1 MNAIVV
7 VAALLVGSLL
17 IFDRYRA
24 FLRRDRLQ
32 KFAIAVHQCAKEINQ
47 LLNAGY
53 LKYSSWLKARALAQE
68 TLNQFCWEPEVD
80 YPDLTTDADF
90 IQLKQI
96 AQWSDPDIENIHRL
110 AKAPGQR
117 LENIKTIL
125 NTDAGYLRL
134 DSWRKSKDLAQ
145 KTLNRLYREPEVDYL
160 DLTTDAD
167 FIQLKQ
173 IAQWSDQDIE
183 KFHRLI
189 TTVSQCLEEIQSI
202 LNTNAGYLRL
212 DSWQQVRDT
221 AQETLNRLYREPAMR
236 YLDLSTEANFNRLK
250 QIAQWSDQDVKKFHR
265 LAKTPSQRLENIK
278 TILNTDAGYLRLSS
292 WRKARCLAQETLNQF
307 CWEPEVDYLDL
318 TTDAD
323 FIQLKQIAQWSDQDV
338 KKFHRLAKA
347 PGQRLENIKT
357 ILNTDAGYL
366 RLSSWRKAKDLA
378 QKTLNRLRRE
388 PAMRYLDLSTE
399 ANFIQL
405 KQVAQWSDQDIEKFH
420 RLATAVNQSIEDI
433 KTILNAAYL
442 RTSRW
447 QRIKYQAKKTL
458 NQFNP
463 LENFLER
470 IHHTD
475 FVLLK
480 QIAEL
485 RQIIQWSKQDVEE
498 FRKQYVTRCKGKFS
512 AYFDRVESNPLTDR
526 QRDACVIDEDNN
538 LVLAGAGTG
547 KTSTMIGRAG
557 FLIHSGQSTPDQILM
572 LAFANKAAKE
582 MQERLD
588 ERVKEIPRTF
598 HKLGR
603 DIIVKVEGEH
613 PSLSPLSEDDALLK
627 NQVGKW
633 LEEEMRDNSSY
644 KEDVL
649 NYVSDYLYPAVN
661 PFDFETKGEYF
672 KYIRANDI
680 RTFKGEKVKS
690 LGECIIDNHLF
701 ALGVEYQ
708 YEADYEHETRGLN
721 FRQYKPDFYLPKHK
735 IYIEHFGIDRN
746 GNTAPF
752 VDRERYHKDM
762 EWKRN
767 LHEKHQTR
775 LIETYHYELTEGSL
789 QQNLEQKLKK
799 LRVKFD
805 PLSSEEMLEEL
816 RKFGTVSALAELLVK
831 LLKACKRDG
840 ICPDQIHPEKFPS
853 VDMDQLQR
861 IRTILSPIYE
871 LYQNHLKEN
880 QEIDFDDM
888 IHKAIDYVESGRFI
902 SRWRYI
908 LVDEFQDIS
917 QPRARLV
924 KALKKSAAEFVGEC
938 SLFCVGDD
946 WQSIYRFTGSDIR
959 FTTEFKK
966 KFGPTKITKLDKT
979 FRFNNSICDIASRF
993 ILENPTQVRKSLT
1006 AHATVKHPAVSLL
1019 RQERPDKTNFDVR
1032 IDRVLEKINNLAKN
1046 DNQFQA
1052 DGKKKVV
1059 YLLGRFQR
1067 NLPNKRLV
1075 KAWNKQ
1081 FSVLKIESYTI
1092 HTSKGLESDY
1102 VVVLGLE
1109 GGKHGFPSKK
1119 TAHPLL
1125 EALLPK
1131 LDDFPYAEERR
1142 LFYVALTRAKQRVYL
1157 IVDMMNA
1164 SEFVVELLDNNYP
1177 LELDEFEIDLAQKY
1191 YNQIRCPECETGIMV
1206 ARERKKGNGKFYGCS
1221 YYPLCN
1227 YTENGCPK
1235 CNNQMR
1241 RVDCYYKVC
1250 LDRDCNSWIPLCPK
1264 CGADMVQQKG
1274 NDGTFWGCTNYRGD
1288 EENSCRYTED
1298 DIPPPSPP
1306 I

>member
-1 MNAIVV
+1 MSAIVV
-7 VAALLVGSLL
+7 IAALLAGSLL
-17 IFDRYRA
+17 IFARYRA

-32 KFAIAVHQCAKEINQ
+32 KFVIAAHQCAKEINQ
-47 LLNAGY
+47 LLNADY
-53 LKYSSWLKARALAQE
+53 LKHSSWLKARALAQE

-80 YPDLTTDADF
+80 YPDLTSDADF

-110 AKAPGQR
+110 AKAPSQC

-134 DSWRKSKDLAQ
+134 DSWRKAKDLVQ
-145 KTLNRLYREPEVDYL
+145 KTLNRFR
-160 DLTTDAD
+160 
-167 FIQLKQ
+167 
-173 IAQWSDQDIE
+173 
-183 KFHRLI
+183 H
-189 TTVSQCLEEIQSI
+189 
-202 LNTNAGYLRL
+202 
-212 DSWQQVRDT
+212 
-221 AQETLNRLYREPAMR
+221 
-236 YLDLSTEANFNRLK
+236 
-250 QIAQWSDQDVKKFHR
+250 
-265 LAKTPSQRLENIK
+265 
-278 TILNTDAGYLRLSS
+278 
-292 WRKARCLAQETLNQF
+292 
-307 CWEPEVDYLDL
+307 
-318 TTDAD
+318 
-323 FIQLKQIAQWSDQDV
+323 
-338 KKFHRLAKA
+338 
-347 PGQRLENIKT
+347 
-357 ILNTDAGYL
+357 
-366 RLSSWRKAKDLA
+366 
-378 QKTLNRLRRE
+378 E

-405 KQVAQWSDQDIEKFH
+405 GQIAQWSDQDIEKFH
-420 RLATAVNQSIEDI
+420 QLITTVSQCLEEIQSVLNTDAGYLRLDSWQQIRDITQETLDRIDREPMGNYRDRITDADFNRLKQIAQWNDQDIKEFHQLATAVSQCLEEI
-433 KTILNAAYL
+433 KTIQNAGYL
-442 RTSRW
+442 RNSHW
-447 QRIKYQAKKTL
+447 KRIKYQAKKTL
-458 NQFNP
+458 NQSNP

-470 IHHTD
+470 IHHTN

-480 QIAEL
+480 QMAEL

-498 FRKQYVTRCKGKFS
+498 FRKQYVTRCKEEFS
-512 AYFDRVESNPLTDR
+512 AYFDRVESNPLTGR

-557 FLIHSGQSTPDQILM
+557 FLIKSGQVTPDQILM

-644 KEDVL
+644 KKDVL
-649 NYVSDYLYPAVN
+649 NYFSDHLYPMVN

-680 RTFKGEKVKS
+680 RTFKGEKVKG
-690 LGECIIDNHLF
+690 LGECIIANQLF

-746 GNTAPF
+746 GNTATF
-752 VDRERYHKDM
+752 VDKEKYRQGM

-775 LIETYHYELTEGSL
+775 LIEIYHYELTEGSL
-789 QQNLEQKLKK
+789 QQNLEQKLKN
-799 LRVKFD
+799 LGVRFN
-805 PLSSEEMLEEL
+805 PLPPEEMLEEL
-816 RKFGTVSALAELLVK
+816 RKFGTVSALAELLAK

-840 ICPDQIHPEKFPS
+840 ICPAELQPEKFPS
-853 VDMDQLQR
+853 VDPNQLQQTR
-861 IRTILSPIYE
+861 KILSPIYE

-888 IHKAIDYVESGRFI
+888 IHKAIDYVESGLFI
-902 SRWRYI
+902 PRWRYI

-924 KALKKSAAEFVGEC
+924 KALKNSAGEC
-938 SLFCVGDD
+938 SLLCVGDD
-946 WQSIYRFTGSDIR
+946 WRSIYRFTGSDIR
-959 FTTEFKK
+959 FITEFKK

-979 FRFNNSICDIASRF
+979 FRFNNSTCDISRKF
-993 ILENPTQVRKSLT
+993 ILENPAQIKKSLT
-1006 AHATVKHPAVSLL
+1006 THATVQRPAVSLL
-1019 RQERPDKTNFDVR
+1019 RQERPDKTDFDVR
-1032 IDRVLEKINNLAKN
+1032 IIRVLEKINQLAKS
-1046 DNQFQA
+1046 DNQFLA
-1052 DGKKKVV
+1052 DCKKKVV
-1059 YLLGRFQR
+1059 YLLGRFHR

-1081 FSVLKIESYTI
+1081 FSALEIESYTI

-1102 VVVLGLE
+1102 VVVLGIE

-1119 TAHPLL
+1119 TSHPLL

-1157 IVDMMNA
+1157 IVGMMNA
-1164 SEFVVELLDNNYP
+1164 SDFVMELLDNNYP
-1177 LELDEFEIDLAQKY
+1177 LELDEFEIELGQKY

-1206 ARERKKGNGKFYGCS
+1206 ARKRKKGNGKFYGCS

-1235 CNNQMR
+1235 CGNQMR
-1241 RVDCYYKVC
+1241 HVSRYKKC
-1250 LDRDCNSWIPLCPK
+1250 LDPACDSWIPLCPK
-1264 CGADMVQQKG
+1264 CGADMVLRKW
-1274 NDGTFWGCTNYRGD
+1274 NDSSFWGCNNYRGND
-1288 EENSCRYTED
+1288 EDSCRHTED